1 MTERDYNEC
10 VHQYAD
16 AVFRFTIKN
25 IRHEEDAKDIV
36 QTTFEKLWRN
46 LEHASFDTAKSYLFT
61 IAYNLVRD
69 RARRNQVVD
78 KRKATLFKVSDTTT
92 FQPHT
97 QLKKHLNEA
106 LQQLNELQ
114 RSLVLLK
121 DYEGYSYQE
130 IAGITGLNE
139 GQVKVYL
146 HRARLIL
153 KNYLVKTEN
162 LI

>member
-1 MTERDYNEC
+1 MTEKEYNEC
-10 VHQYAD
+10 VQLYAD

-46 LEHASFDTAKSYLFT
+46 LDQANFETAKSYLFA

-69 RARRNQVVD
+69 RARRQQVAD
-78 KRKATLFKVSDTTT
+78 EKKAILFKISDTTIS
-92 FQPHT
+92 QPHS

-106 LQQLNELQ
+106 LQQLNELH

-146 HRARLIL
+146 HRARLTL